1 MQYSRAGRSIAWAV
15 GITFVLGSLCGCG
28 GSANAGGATKCGDY
42 MKMSSS
48 QQESVIKKFFE
59 EKGDKNPSN
68 GNIMLS
74 KQSAKLYCSTAGGDS
89 DPIRNIDG

>member
-1 MQYSRAGRSIAWAV
+1 MNRRVAWAV
-15 GITFVLGSLCGCG
+15 GISLMVGTLSGCG
-28 GSANAGGATKCGDY
+28 GQANNGGATACGDY

-48 QQESVIKKFFE
+48 QQTDVIKKFFE

-68 GNIMLS
+68 GKITLS
-74 KQSAKLYCSTAGGDS
+74 KQSAKLYCSTAGGNS